1 MKFIK
6 SLKKTYKESKRSSL
20 VVYAVL
26 RALVIFCMV
35 MQIIRGNFDNAM
47 LCLLSLILLFLPF
60 FIQRGLKITLP
71 NTLEIIILLFIF
83 SAEILGEIR
92 NFYGI
97 FPFWDTMLHTLNGF
111 LCAAIGFSLV
121 NLLNKNSKKISLSPL
136 YLCLVAFCFS
146 MTIGVVWEFFEF
158 GVDQVLKQDM
168 QKDRVTE
175 VISSVTFDEKH
186 DNNAIVIDNIDHTIL
201 YDKDGN
207 ELMTI
212 ENGYLDIGIKDTM
225 KDLIVNFIGA
235 VVFSLLGYF
244 YIISNGEKSFI
255 NHFVPQKGLR
265 KEGEIN
271 KKPKVKNKNQKNK
284 KSI

>member
-1 MKFIK
+1 MKLKK
-6 SLKKTYKESKRSSL
+6 SIKKTYKESKRSSL

-26 RALVIFCMV
+26 RILVIFCMI
-35 MQIIRGNFDNAM
+35 MQIIHGNYNNAV
-47 LCLLSLILLFLPF
+47 LCLLSLVLLFLPF
-60 FIQRGLKITLP
+60 FIQKGLKITLP

-97 FPFWDTMLHTLNGF
+97 FPFWDTMLHTINGF

-146 MTIGVVWEFFEF
+146 MTIGVIWEFFEF
-158 GVDQVLKQDM
+158 GVDQTLKMDM
-168 QKDRVTE
+168 QKDRITE
-175 VISSVTFDEKH
+175 TISSVTFDENH

-207 ELMTI
+207 KLMTI

-235 VVFSLLGYF
+235 VVFSFLGYF
-244 YIISNGEKSFI
+244 YIISNGEKAFI
-255 NHFVPQKGLR
+255 NHFVPQKGMRETTLKESKKKR
-265 KEGEIN
+265 KKE
-271 KKPKVKNKNQKNK
+271 K
-284 KSI
+284 

>member
-1 MKFIK
+1 MKLKK
-6 SLKKTYKESKRSSL
+6 SIKKTYKESKRSSL
-20 VVYAVL
+20 IVYAVL
-26 RALVIFCMV
+26 RILVIFCMI
-35 MQIIRGNFDNAM
+35 MQIIHGNYNNAL
-47 LCLLSLILLFLPF
+47 LCLLSLVLLFLPF
-60 FIQRGLKITLP
+60 FIQKGLKITFP

-97 FPFWDTMLHTLNGF
+97 FPFWDTMLHTINGF

-121 NLLNKNSKKISLSPL
+121 ELLNKNSKKISLSPL

-158 GVDQVLKQDM
+158 GVDQTIKLDM
-168 QKDRVTE
+168 QKDRITE
-175 VISSVTFDEKH
+175 TISSVTFDEKKE
-186 DNNAIVIDNIDHTIL
+186 NNAIVIDNIDHTIL

-207 ELMTI
+207 ELMKI

-235 VVFSLLGYF
+235 AVFSFLGYF
-244 YIISNGEKSFI
+244 YIISNGEQAFI
-255 NHFVPQKGLR
+255 NHFVPKKGTR
-265 KEGEIN
+265 EIPI
-271 KKPKVKNKNQKNK
+271 KKNK
-284 KSI
+284 KIKSRKRNH

>member
-1 MKFIK
+1 MKLKK
-6 SLKKTYKESKRSSL
+6 SIKKTYKESKRSSL

-26 RALVIFCMV
+26 RILVIFCMI
-35 MQIIRGNFDNAM
+35 MQIIHGNYNNAV
-47 LCLLSLILLFLPF
+47 LCLLSLVLLFLPF
-60 FIQRGLKITLP
+60 FIQKGLKITLP

-97 FPFWDTMLHTLNGF
+97 FPFWDTMLHTINGF

-158 GVDQVLKQDM
+158 GVDQTLKMDM
-168 QKDRVTE
+168 QKDRITE
-175 VISSVTFDEKH
+175 TISSVTFDENQ

-207 ELMTI
+207 KLMTI

-235 VVFSLLGYF
+235 VVFSFLGYF
-244 YIISNGEKSFI
+244 YIISNREKAFI
-255 NHFVPQKGLR
+255 NHFVPQKGMRETTLKESKKKR
-265 KEGEIN
+265 KKE
-271 KKPKVKNKNQKNK
+271 K
-284 KSI
+284 